1 MAIVKQ
7 KVIAQNGQSATFV
20 GSSDKSPIFVGQII
34 TDCPLKL
41 LTDNCIIKMVVRS
54 VKHEITTYYTKKAM
68 ADSLKKFMKVKPLS
82 KISVSEII
90 ADCGMNR
97 KTFYYHFEDIYA
109 LLKWILEQ
117 EAIEVVKGFDLLV
130 APEEAITFV
139 IDYVNENKYLL
150 NCAYDSMGQE
160 EMKRFF
166 YADLYGV
173 TRSIIESVAHEIQTP
188 IDTAFKDLLT
198 AFYTEALAGMLI
210 DYFKGKQRHD
220 RDSLIHNILFIL
232 KHSIPNILI
241 EKAHDK

>member
-1 MAIVKQ
+1 M
-7 KVIAQNGQSATFV
+7 
-20 GSSDKSPIFVGQII
+20 
-34 TDCPLKL
+34 
-41 LTDNCIIKMVVRS
+41 
-54 VKHEITTYYTKKAM
+54 KHEITTYYTKKTM
-68 ADSLKKFMKVKPLS
+68 ADSLKKFMRVKPLS

-117 EAIEVVKGFDLLV
+117 EAIEVVKSFDLLV
-130 APEEAITFV
+130 APEEAIAFV

-166 YADLYGV
+166 YADLCGV
-173 TRSIIESVAHEIQTP
+173 TKSIIESVAREVQVSV
-188 IDTAFKDLLT
+188 DTDFKNLLT

-210 DYFKGKQRHD
+210 DYFKGKQQYD
-220 RDSLIHNILFIL
+220 RDSLIHNVLFIL
-232 KHSIPNILI
+232 KKSIPNILV
-241 EKAHDK
+241 EKERDMAASCHLNSNM